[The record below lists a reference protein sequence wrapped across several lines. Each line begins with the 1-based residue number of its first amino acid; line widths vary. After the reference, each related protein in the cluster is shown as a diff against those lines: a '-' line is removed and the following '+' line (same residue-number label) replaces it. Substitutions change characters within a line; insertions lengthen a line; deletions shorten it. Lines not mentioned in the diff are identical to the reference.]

1 MIRAILLDLGKV
13 IVPFDFSIGY
23 REMERRCGLTV
34 EGIRE
39 RIRGTGLVPRFETGE
54 IEPHDFVERLCAAL
68 EAPMSYE
75 EFCRIWSSI
84 FSKETLIPDAFLKAL
99 KASYRLIL
107 VSNTNAIHF
116 EMIRETYPLLRHFDA
131 FILSFEVG
139 AMKPSPIFFRLRL
152 RPPDVR
158 PKSAF
163 LRTTSGSTWRRR
175 RHAEST
181 RCRLK
186 ASRSWCA
193 RWRSGEFMPKP
204 RIFDRLH

>member
-139 AMKPSPIFFRLRL
+139 AMKPSPVIFQAAIKAAGCPAEECFFTDDIREYVEAAQACGIDAVPFEGFPEL
-152 RPPDVR
+152 VR
-158 PKSAF
+158 EMEK
-163 LRTTSGSTWRRR
+163 RGI
-175 RHAEST
+175 HAET
-181 RCRLK
+181 K
-186 ASRSWCA
+186 N
-193 RWRSGEFMPKP
+193 F
-204 RIFDRLH
+204 